1 MTDDEPLRLVVLA
14 SGRGS
19 NLQAIIDAAV
29 QGRLAARIAA
39 VISDR
44 AHAFALQRARKAAI
58 IAQALAPKDFAD
70 REAYDAALAD
80 LVASHR
86 PGLVVLAGFMRV
98 IGGLF
103 VRRFT
108 GRILNIHPSL
118 LPAYPGLDTHKRV
131 LEAGERETGAS
142 VHFVTEALDA
152 GPLIAQ
158 ARMPIRPGDRA
169 RDLAARVLE
178 LEHVIYPQVIGW
190 FAAGRLEMREGRA
203 WLDGAALDPPIAG
216 SAQQTSQAAG
226 VDRCAERDRRLQKA
240 ADIINQSLRV
250 SDEKSSAS

>member
-1 MTDDEPLRLVVLA
+1 MTGDEPLRLVVLA

-19 NLQAIIDAAV
+19 NLQAIIDAAE

-44 AHAFALQRARKAAI
+44 ADAFALPRARKAAI
-58 IAQALAPKDFAD
+58 VTQALAPEDFAGRD
-70 REAYDAALAD
+70 AYDAALAE
-80 LVASHR
+80 LVAGHR

-98 IGGLF
+98 VGAVF
-103 VRRFT
+103 VRRFA

-118 LPAYPGLDTHKRV
+118 LPAYSGLDTHTRV

-158 ARMPIRPGDRA
+158 ARTPVRPGDTA

-178 LEHVIYPQVIGW
+178 LEHAIYPQVIGW
-190 FAAGRLEMREGRA
+190 FAAGRLEMRGNRA
-203 WLDGAALDPPIAG
+203 WLDGAALNQPVAR

-226 VDRCAERDRRLQKA
+226 VDR
-240 ADIINQSLRV
+240 
-250 SDEKSSAS
+250 